1 MLGEKM
7 VNHIDDR
14 LISKFL
20 NIQLANDIIDSED
33 SVIKIQIEL
42 KKRELLKK
50 YDIKNKLTRIFSSQ

>member
-1 MLGEKM
+1 MLGERT

>member
-1 MLGEKM
+1 MLGEKT

>member
-1 MLGEKM
+1 M

-20 NIQLANDIIDSED
+20 NIQLSNDIIDSED

>member
-1 MLGEKM
+1 

>member
-1 MLGEKM
+1 MLGERM

>member
-1 MLGEKM
+1 M